1 MLHDSGFT
9 NITIGPAVDA
19 FGGTP
24 GEEQARA
31 FDVYGYTFLAFQ
43 KAEAPRS

>member
-1 MLHDSGFT
+1 MT
-9 NITIGPAVDA
+9 PASPASPSDPGRA

-31 FDVYGYTFLAFQ
+31 FDVYGYTLLAF
-43 KAEAPRS
+43 KEG

>member
-1 MLHDSGFT
+1 MLQDSGFT
-9 NITIGPAVDA
+9 YITIGPAVDT

-31 FDVYGYTFLAFQ
+31 FDVHGYTFLAY
-43 KAEAPRS
+43 KTAEAPRS